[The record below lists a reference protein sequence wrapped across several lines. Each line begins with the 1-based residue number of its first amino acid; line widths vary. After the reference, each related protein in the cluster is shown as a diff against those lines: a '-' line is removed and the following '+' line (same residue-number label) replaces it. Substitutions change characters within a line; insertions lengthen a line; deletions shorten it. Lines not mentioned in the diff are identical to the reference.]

1 MCIRDRSIRFHYA
14 YAGEQWVWKRPPF
27 PQRWPPDG
35 MAADGTVTVPE
46 WLSDGAGPPAEDP
59 PQRA

>member
-1 MCIRDRSIRFHYA
+1 
-14 YAGEQWVWKRPPF
+14 
-27 PQRWPPDG
+27 